1 MICQNCQKEVDN
13 DLVFCTECGAR
24 LHETISNAQTVIIPD
39 SVVTKTSHPVPKPK
53 SNLIWIA
60 LIVALIAL
68 PASLGIIFLI
78 YKNLS
83 NQQVSNKPANNSANT
98 ANRKTPNQNKTV
110 NTPVNISNTDWTNT
124 NSKVTNE
131 NTEKESPKPPKVIID
146 ERINIYADSSIAFP
160 FTVDEQAKII
170 GKTEIVNGEK
180 FAGYVFLQ
188 EVYDEH
194 QVNPN
199 FKVFSFEGD
208 QVEQF
213 LPKGNYVLVFAD
225 SDGKGV
231 SLQTK
236 FTLTPQDSDK
246 N

>member
-1 MICQNCQKEVDN
+1 MICNNCQKEVDN

-24 LHETISNAQTVIIPD
+24 LHETISGSQTVIQPE
-39 SVVTKTSHPVPKPK
+39 SVVTKVSQSTPKPK
-53 SNLIWIA
+53 SNLKWIA
-60 LIVALIAL
+60 LIVALITL

-98 ANRKTPNQNKTV
+98 ANRKTPSQNKTA
-110 NTPVNISNTDWTNT
+110 NTPVNISNADWTNT

-160 FTVDEQAKII
+160 FTVDEQVKII
-170 GKTEIVNGEK
+170 GKTEIVHGEK

-199 FKVFSFEGD
+199 YKVFSFEGD

-231 SLQTK
+231 SLKTK
-236 FTLTPQDSDK
+236 FTITPQGSDK